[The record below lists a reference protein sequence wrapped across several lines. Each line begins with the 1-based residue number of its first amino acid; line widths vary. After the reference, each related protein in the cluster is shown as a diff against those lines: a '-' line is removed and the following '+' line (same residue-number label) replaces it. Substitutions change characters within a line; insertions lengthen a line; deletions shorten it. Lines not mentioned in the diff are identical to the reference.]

1 MDGLKTEDRQGLE
14 LVRSMARGEQPWN
27 TGLIPSLVGTQV
39 LALTL
44 CQELERN
51 KKYEGRIPDPAP
63 LRVLAESAAD
73 RLLAGTG
80 TAADWRSVAE
90 YCTDQIRANILDR

>member
-1 MDGLKTEDRQGLE
+1 MAGLTQDDRQGLE
-14 LVRSMARGEQPWN
+14 LVRRMARGEQHWN

-51 KKYEGRIPDPAP
+51 TKYEGRIPDPAP
-63 LRVLAESAAD
+63 LRVLAESACD
-73 RLLAGTG
+73 RLLAGSG
-80 TAADWRSVAE
+80 TAADWRVIAE
-90 YCTDQIRANILDR
+90 FATEQIRSNILEK

>member
-1 MDGLKTEDRQGLE
+1 MADLTQDDRQGLE
-14 LVRSMARGEQPWN
+14 LVRRMARGEQHWN

-51 KKYEGRIPDPAP
+51 TKYEGRIPDPAP
-63 LRVLAESAAD
+63 LRVLAEAASD
-73 RLLAGTG
+73 RLLAGSG
-80 TAADWRSVAE
+80 TAADWRMIAE
-90 YCTDQIRANILDR
+90 FATDQIRSNILEK